1 MIDILAICVKDFF
14 SRRFLL
20 MSILPFT
27 MSLLLFGWLLFGFG
41 SNASQEIILFVNN
54 IKFVQNNEFLSQIC
68 TSNIFAKI
76 VVLLFYTFGAFL
88 SLMLG
93 VICAAVISGFLT
105 DSVVKFVN
113 QKYYN
118 LQIQNKVSNLRL
130 VWIYF
135 GILIKFSLLFLLSL
149 LLFFIP
155 ILNLI
160 LLNVAFFY
168 LFYKF
173 MLVDV
178 ASCSQDRD
186 HFELTLKTG
195 AGFWFNISALCFYLA
210 CLIPLVGLFFQLFFI
225 MFFSHLIFKNSVGLF
240 S

>member
-14 SRRFLL
+14 SKRFLL
-20 MSILPFT
+20 MSILPFAC
-27 MSLLLFGWLLFGFG
+27 SLGLFAWLLFGFG
-41 SNASQEIILFVNN
+41 AKGSEEIVLFVNS
-54 IKFVQNNEFLSQIC
+54 IKFVQNSEILSQIFG
-68 TSNIFAKI
+68 SEIFSKI
-76 VVLLFYTFGAFL
+76 AILLFYTFGAFL

-118 LQIQNKVSNLRL
+118 VQIENKVSNLRL
-130 VWIYF
+130 FWIYF
-135 GILIKFSLLFLLSL
+135 GILVKFSLIFLLSL

-155 ILNLI
+155 FLNLI
-160 LLNVAFFY
+160 LLNLAFFY

-178 ASCSQDRD
+178 ASCAQDKK
-186 HFELTLKTG
+186 HFELTLKQG